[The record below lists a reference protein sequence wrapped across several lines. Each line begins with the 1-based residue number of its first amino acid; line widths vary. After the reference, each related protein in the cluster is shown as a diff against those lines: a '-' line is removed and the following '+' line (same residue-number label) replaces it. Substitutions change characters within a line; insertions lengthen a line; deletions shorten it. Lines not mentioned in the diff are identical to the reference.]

1 MLTFWLFSFS
11 YWLTK
16 LQNTGPKQ
24 GHLCEGEPTLERA
37 LWRKCSKLGLH
48 WQIGWE
54 MQQLDL
60 QQEPDNDRK
69 LLIFQNWRH
78 LWLVVGNCS
87 WQQSWWNLIQPGEGE
102 NLIQPGEGERGC
114 GGRSNRESGEILLH
128 SNSWLTHT
136 DSFENVHCLL
146 ITREGGRMWTNQG
159 KYCSI
164 PIAESKYSLF
174 KNFIQSWCG

>member
-24 GHLCEGEPTLERA
+24 GHLCEGEPMLERA

-60 QQEPDNDRK
+60 QQEPDSDRK
-69 LLIFQNWRH
+69 LFIFQNWRH
-78 LWLVVGNCS
+78 VWLVVGNCS
-87 WQQSWWNLIQPGEGE
+87 WQQFWWNLIQPGEGE

-114 GGRSNRESGEILLH
+114 GGRSNRESGG
-128 SNSWLTHT
+128 NTAPFQQLTHT
-136 DSFENVHCLL
+136 YWLFWKCSLSPHY
-146 ITREGGRMWTNQG
+146 REGGRMWTNQG

-164 PIAESKYSLF
+164 PTAESKYS
-174 KNFIQSWCG
+174 